1 VLVAAGMFG
10 FGFALIPLYDVFC
23 EISGINGKTGRIEQS
38 AASQARVDETRWVTV
53 NFVANVNNLAWD
65 FGPIERQVR
74 VHPGELKK
82 VAFYAA
88 NRSGRDMVGQAV
100 PSLSPG
106 VVAKYFKK
114 TECFCFSQQPLKAG
128 ERKDM
133 PIHFVIDPDLPK
145 NVRAVTLAYTF
156 FESKTGRPSGGPLA
170 KAKDRDRPD

>member
-1 VLVAAGMFG
+1 MFG
-10 FGFALIPLYDVFC
+10 FGFALIPLYSVFC
-23 EISGINGKTGRIEQS
+23 VLTGINGKTGRIEQS
-38 AASQARVDETRWVTV
+38 AASQGGVDETRWVTV
-53 NFVANVNNLAWD
+53 NFVANVNDVAWD

-82 VAFYAA
+82 VVFYAE

-106 VVAKYFKK
+106 EAAKYFKK

-133 PIHFVIDPDLPK
+133 PVRFVIDPDLPK
-145 NVRAVTLAYTF
+145 NIRTVTLAYTF
-156 FESKTGRPSGGPLA
+156 FESRTARPSGGSLA
-170 KAKDRDRPD
+170 KVNDRDPSG